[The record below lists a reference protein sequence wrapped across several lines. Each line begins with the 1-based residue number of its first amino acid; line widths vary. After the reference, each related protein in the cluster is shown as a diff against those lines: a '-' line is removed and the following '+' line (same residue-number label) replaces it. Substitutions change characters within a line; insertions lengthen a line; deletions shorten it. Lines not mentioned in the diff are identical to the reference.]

1 MDEEKLF
8 DRFLTLPDG
17 YQVQL
22 MVMGGRAGGGFYR
35 SRIWLGHE
43 SESEPMLYRC
53 QMHPEFRQSV
63 DACYSLMLQS
73 APQVFGSAAAL
84 AAVQQY
90 AHEYFQAGEPVEKH
104 AVDMRTI

>member
-22 MVMGGRAGGGFYR
+22 MVMGGRTGGCCYR

-53 QMHPEFRQSV
+53 QMHPDFGRSV
-63 DACYSLMLQS
+63 DACYSLMLQN
-73 APQVFGSAAAL
+73 APKVFGSAAAL
-84 AAVQQY
+84 AAVQQH
-90 AHEYFQAGEPVEKH
+90 AHDHFHGGRA
-104 AVDMRTI
+104 AVWGAI

>member
-22 MVMGGRAGGGFYR
+22 MVMGRSAGRGFYR

-43 SESEPMLYRC
+43 SESEPMLYRG
-53 QMHPEFRQSV
+53 QVHPEFRLAV
-63 DACYSLMLQS
+63 DACYSLMLHS
-73 APQVFGSAAAL
+73 APQVFHSPAAL

-90 AHEYFQAGEPVEKH
+90 ADAYFSAGEQTRDL
-104 AVDMRTI
+104 AVDTTTI